1 MLYNGISKKKKTF
14 VVVDLPNGWCPS
26 LLLKLTWCKI
36 NGIIF
41 KDFIDNPE
49 NKGLLPVR
57 GTIPDM
63 FSDSERYIKL
73 LNIYRNKAIMDAEQ
87 VYRRVQTHLESI
99 GRSPVSTSQSNRKS
113 TGFMVNSLKVFI
125 EYSMVHNII
134 KFC

>member
-1 MLYNGISKKKKTF
+1 M
-14 VVVDLPNGWCPS
+14 
-26 LLLKLTWCKI
+26 
-36 NGIIF
+36 
-41 KDFIDNPE
+41 
-49 NKGLLPVR
+49 LPVR

-73 LNIYRNKAIMDAEQ
+73 LNIYRNKAVMDAEQ

-99 GRSPVSTSQSNRKS
+99 GRSPVSTSQSNRKY
-113 TGFMVNSLKVFI
+113 TGFMVNRLIGFI

>member
-1 MLYNGISKKKKTF
+1 MYLCERSKNDIFILFDYNFQKLLYHGIKKNCYIIK
-14 VVVDLPNGWCPS
+14 WR
-26 LLLKLTWCKI
+26 TWCKI
-36 NGIIF
+36 NGIVS

-73 LNIYRNKAIMDAEQ
+73 LNIYRNKAVMDAEQ

-99 GRSPVSTSQSNRKS
+99 GRSPVSKFNH
-113 TGFMVNSLKVFI
+113 SLFAR
-125 EYSMVHNII
+125 S
-134 KFC
+134 